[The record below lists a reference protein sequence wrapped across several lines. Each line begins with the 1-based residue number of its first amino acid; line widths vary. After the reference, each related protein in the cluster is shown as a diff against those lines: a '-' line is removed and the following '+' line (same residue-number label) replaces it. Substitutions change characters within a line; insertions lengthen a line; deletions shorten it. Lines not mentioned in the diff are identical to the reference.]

1 MTAST
6 ALTANSAAAQGQ
18 RSQRSSTSSRQK
30 STALSREISVYAWLA
45 LLTLAA
51 WLISKT
57 GLYTSGDTVGYWL
70 GVAGA
75 VMMLLAFIVYPLR
88 KRVSLFQKW
97 GRIKFW
103 LWFHMFLGVG
113 GPLVILVHST
123 FRIGSLNA
131 GVALYSMLIVALSG
145 VVGRFI
151 YRRVNDGLD
160 GQRADLRELQVRAG
174 FDQSEAVS
182 KLQFA
187 PDVEERL
194 QAFEQHEL
202 RAAPTWLT
210 HLRQVAW
217 LPVQMR
223 ITYWTCAYQ
232 LRKPL
237 RKIAERKGWNRDA
250 LQQRERLAR
259 KLVRRYL
266 RAVVRI
272 AHYTAYERV
281 LSLWHLVH
289 IPFVYLLLFSVIAH
303 VVAVHLY

>member
-1 MTAST
+1 MTAT
-6 ALTANSAAAQGQ
+6 TANSAQSAATPGQ
-18 RSQRSSTSSRQK
+18 RSERSAAPKRRSN
-30 STALSREISVYAWLA
+30 AVSRELTVYLWLTV
-45 LLTLAA
+45 LTLAA
-51 WLISKT
+51 WLIGKS
-57 GLYTSGDTVGYWL
+57 GWYTSGDDIGYWL

-75 VMMLLAFIVYPLR
+75 VMMLLAFILYPLR
-88 KRVSLFQKW
+88 KHVRIFQSW

-123 FRIGSLNA
+123 FRVGSLNA

-145 VVGRFI
+145 IVGRFI
-151 YRRVNDGLD
+151 YRRVNGGLD

-187 PDVEERL
+187 PDVENRL

-202 RAAPTWLT
+202 QAAPTWLT
-210 HLRQVAW
+210 HLRQIVW

-223 ITYWTCAYQ
+223 IVYWICAYQ

-237 RKIAERKGWNRDA
+237 RKIAERKGWDRDA
-250 LQQRERLAR
+250 LHQRERLAR

-266 RAVVRI
+266 SAVVRI

-289 IPFVYLLLFSVIAH
+289 IPFVYLLLFSAIAH
-303 VVAVHLY
+303 VVAVHIY